1 MKKQMEELENTS
13 VEEPKVKRF
22 RAKLNEKYFRFK
34 LDNASRLVVAEETET
49 HKLLD
54 DVLFDGKNYYETF
67 EECANR
73 MEYVKDLKGY
83 K

>member
-1 MKKQMEELENTS
+1 MKEELDVELEN
-13 VEEPKVKRF
+13 VIEEPKVKRF
-22 RAKLNEKYFRFK
+22 RAKLNENYFRFK
-34 LDNASRLVVAEETET
+34 LDNNSRLVVTEETDT
-49 HKLLD
+49 RRLLD
-54 DVLFDGKNYYETF
+54 DVLYDGKNYYELY